1 MFQNLI
7 LKVFVKNSSLNN
19 SIFSERDQGTEAN
32 EDLNEINEKS
42 KYKEVYE
49 EKVYEENYSEI
60 SKNKKVDLSKEQRR
74 LIIRDVL
81 FYTYNN
87 NLLEKNQ
94 MKDWVKY
101 IFNPEERIFKDAK
114 LLKCNVG
121 KDCYNITSMEFRSLA
136 QNNSELND
144 VILDAIIGHHCV
156 DSQIEYVETTVTK
169 TIISEHT
176 RFDVPRFKSDRD
188 RYLTVFNHCGC
199 HWVLVM
205 LDKPTCSLYVLDP
218 LGGGSEGL
226 GSELLGWYTEVH
238 HGKGRKP
245 GDSNPRGFPWLPTG
259 RASSGS
265 GEWNFTDRVWKV
277 KQVNRTLQPDRIS
290 CGLYCIEY
298 ALAMIAGYPQIPKK
312 IQVERDLRKLRKK
325 NVATLLSIAEEIKQ

>member
-1 MFQNLI
+1 MYL
-7 LKVFVKNSSLNN
+7 
-19 SIFSERDQGTEAN
+19 
-32 EDLNEINEKS
+32 
-42 KYKEVYE
+42 
-49 EKVYEENYSEI
+49 
-60 SKNKKVDLSKEQRR
+60 
-74 LIIRDVL
+74 
-81 FYTYNN
+81 
-87 NLLEKNQ
+87 
-94 MKDWVKY
+94 
-101 IFNPEERIFKDAK
+101 FNPIKRIFKNEK

-121 KDCYNITSMEFRSLA
+121 EDCYNITSLEFRSLA

-205 LDKPTCSLYVLDP
+205 LDKPTSSLYVLDP

-245 GDSNPRGFPWLPTG
+245 GDSISREDL
-259 RASSGS
+259 SLES
-265 GEWNFTDRVWKV
+265 GEWNFTDRAWNV
-277 KQVNRTLQPDRIS
+277 KQVSRTLQPDGTS
-290 CGLYCIEY
+290 CGLFCIEY
-298 ALAMIAGYPQIPKK
+298 ALAMIGGYPQIPEN
-312 IQVERDLRKLRKK
+312 IQVDRDVRELRKK
-325 NVATLLSIAEEIKQ
+325 SVATLLSIAEEIKQ